1 MLIWRDRKASM
12 EVVKVVWVE
21 PSIVD
26 VVVVVQGKVA
36 RHLWKEVYIKDSQT
50 NMLFFKWY

>member
-50 NMLFFKWY
+50 NMLFFKG